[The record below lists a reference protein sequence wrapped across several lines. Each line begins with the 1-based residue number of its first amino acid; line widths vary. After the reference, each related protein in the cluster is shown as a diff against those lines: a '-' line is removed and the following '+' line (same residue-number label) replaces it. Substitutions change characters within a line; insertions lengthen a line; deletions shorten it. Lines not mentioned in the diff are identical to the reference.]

1 MGLEELRMHMV
12 GIEDERATEAV
23 GLSRLVME
31 ITDALINVGLF
42 PIRDIPWLPKSTQE
56 VLALTGLI
64 LEQLQEERASNV
76 GP

>member
-1 MGLEELRMHMV
+1 VGLEELRMRMV

-31 ITDALINVGLF
+31 ISDALINVGLF
-42 PIRDIPWLPKSTQE
+42 SIRDIPRLPKSTQE
-56 VLALTGLI
+56 VLVLTGLI
-64 LEQLQEERASNV
+64 LEHLQEERASNA

>member
-1 MGLEELRMHMV
+1 MHMV
-12 GIEDERATEAV
+12 GIEDERATEVV

-42 PIRDIPWLPKSTQE
+42 PIWDIPRLPKLTQE

-76 GP
+76 GPWI